1 MAVPGSPATLG
12 ALVGEMKALLSEG
25 GPKDSFMR
33 GDGLCVCTTAPP
45 SGLPPDFAPPLSHPP
60 GDPGALTEARPRPPP
75 GPRALRVAPR
85 RRPGILVMVNDVDW
99 ELSGRE
105 DTELEAGDTV
115 VFLSTLHG
123 G

>member
-1 MAVPGSPATLG
+1 MRVYHGPTLRSPA
-12 ALVGEMKALLSEG
+12 
-25 GPKDSFMR
+25 R
-33 GDGLCVCTTAPP
+33 LCPP
-45 SGLPPDFAPPLSHPP
+45 PPPPLSHPP

>member
-1 MAVPGSPATLG
+1 MSVPWPLPS
-12 ALVGEMKALLSEG
+12 VS
-25 GPKDSFMR
+25 R
-33 GDGLCVCTTAPP
+33 PP
-45 SGLPPDFAPPLSHPP
+45 SPLWPSS
-60 GDPGALTEARPRPPP
+60 GDPGALTEPPSPPSPPP
-75 GPRALRVAPR
+75 MGALDAHR

-105 DTELEAGDTV
+105 ETELEAGDTV